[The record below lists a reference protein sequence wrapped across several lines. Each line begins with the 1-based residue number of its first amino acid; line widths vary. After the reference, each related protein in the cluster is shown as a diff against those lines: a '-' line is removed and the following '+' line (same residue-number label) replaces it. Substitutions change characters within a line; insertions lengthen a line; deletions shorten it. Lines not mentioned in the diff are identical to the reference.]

1 VGTIEIKSKEQGT
14 ILVLKGMMIKVNYQK
29 LFILWTVLIFLLG
42 FCRHSKL
49 FGDDKDLSIIRNLLS
64 PSWFSYFVISLGPLP
79 TLLLLT
85 LSYINTGI
93 TSINTLHWSSLLQS
107 IIFYFSLINLLRY
120 GKDIA
125 PNNWDPSGHI
135 FIYSLQLIP
144 LSTWCHG
151 EILCSSSS
159 SSSSSLSLSSSSSSS
174 TTTTTTSSFPTSFVV
189 LSIDANT
196 SNFYS
201 IILRTSL
208 LFWSAILI
216 WMTSMTTLFFHIWSE
231 IFASWI
237 ISVALLFS
245 IEYTSASIDNFALTL
260 SRNDFN
266 VCIASIHVA
275 MLYTKPIGLIYLL
288 GSLLAFGL
296 TIKKGEEDSYSLYVT
311 YLLYDIFFA
320 SILLLG
326 ILKVRNIIEIEINTI
341 KKSSESTVGNV
352 CDSTAEIIAESSS
365 GSRRRSSPST

>member
-1 VGTIEIKSKEQGT
+1 
-14 ILVLKGMMIKVNYQK
+14 MMIKVTYQK
-29 LFILWTVLIFLLG
+29 LFILWTVLIFFLG
-42 FCRHSKL
+42 FVRFSKL

-93 TSINTLHWSSLLQS
+93 TRINTLHWSSLLQS

-144 LSTWCHG
+144 LSAWCHG

-159 SSSSSLSLSSSSSSS
+159 SSSSLSSSTTTTSSSSLSSSSS
-174 TTTTTTSSFPTSFVV
+174 TTTTTSSFPTSFVV

-245 IEYTSASIDNFALTL
+245 IEYTSAFIDKFALTL

-266 VCIASIHVA
+266 VCKASIHVA

-296 TIKKGEEDSYSLYVT
+296 TIKKGEQDSYSLYVT

-326 ILKVRNIIEIEINTI
+326 ILKVKNIIEIEINTI
-341 KKSSESTVGNV
+341 KKSSENKVGNV

-365 GSRRRSSPST
+365 ASRRRSSPST